1 MVGRMAYDVP
11 RRRPDRDELT
21 VAERRELDRVI
32 RKAREAEHNAELA
45 SWQRDRVLAD
55 LQDSGIKLSAIA
67 EVMGETREMVRQ
79 RALRGRG
86 PRPR

>member
-1 MVGRMAYDVP
+1 MSYDVP

-21 VAERRELDRVI
+21 AVERRRLDRAI
-32 RKAREAEHNAELA
+32 RKARDSEQAAAVA
-45 SWQRDRVLAD
+45 SWERDRVLAD
-55 LQDSGIKLSAIA
+55 LQDAGVKLAALA

-86 PRPR
+86 PRP